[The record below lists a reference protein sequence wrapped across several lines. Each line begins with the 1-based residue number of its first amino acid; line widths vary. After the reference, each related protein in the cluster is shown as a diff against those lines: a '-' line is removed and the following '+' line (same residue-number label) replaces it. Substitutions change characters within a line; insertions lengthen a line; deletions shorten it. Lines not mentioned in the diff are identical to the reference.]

1 MRRYLSASP
10 PGYGRCPCVM
20 HIARPARGRTIES
33 GLRKA
38 ATAPLTKQM
47 ATHAAS
53 AELRRRRNLKT
64 VSACFLCLR
73 PTPPCVVLIST
84 TIATN
89 HCCQYGSRVIPYAA
103 SQSPHTHSHKP
114 ARTGGARVSFSSSPV
129 DACSVGIPR
138 TMALMDTGCT
148 SGDVVQRDTA
158 ALPAKPC
165 RGDEDDTAATIPERA
180 RPVFANRPRRPTC
193 QVIPHTPAPAIR
205 TPGQQCNALPQ
216 RSSRTSSRTVVPCTP
231 SRKRASKRGAPPPMW
246 PKPCRGLGCPSAP
259 ASPRRV
265 SPPFSTRDSR
275 GLWSCCG
282 PTWTPCP

>member
-114 ARTGGARVSFSSSPV
+114 ARHWRRSGVLLLF
-129 DACSVGIPR
+129 
-138 TMALMDTGCT
+138 T
-148 SGDVVQRDTA
+148 SGCLFRRHPSHHGADGHRLRVRGRCA
-158 ALPAKPC
+158 EGHC
-165 RGDEDDTAATIPERA
+165 RLTGEAM
-180 RPVFANRPRRPTC
+180 PR
-193 QVIPHTPAPAIR
+193 
-205 TPGQQCNALPQ
+205 
-216 RSSRTSSRTVVPCTP
+216 
-231 SRKRASKRGAPPPMW
+231 
-246 PKPCRGLGCPSAP
+246 
-259 ASPRRV
+259 
-265 SPPFSTRDSR
+265 
-275 GLWSCCG
+275 
-282 PTWTPCP
+282 